1 MNPLQLRVWGY
12 RFRIKDQQDWSRPS
26 WHYDETL
33 LQSYEASRSI
43 CHQNQTIILLI
54 IYRN

>member
-26 WHYDETL
+26 WHYVETL